1 MTYDLRIR
9 QYLYRKRPWPDRDR
23 PSIQMFAF
31 RACEIARNASVSMVE
46 LLAAIWK

>member
-1 MTYDLRIR
+1 MTGEFDSICIEKGRGLI
-9 QYLYRKRPWPDRDR
+9 RDR

-31 RACEIARNASVSMVE
+31 RACEIVPNLSVSMVE